1 MRWIQDPLLPK
12 CSQIYQNCPI
22 FPKKRLTNPEIAE
35 ENPGLLGIVWDY
47 SGIVKSFGRTELNV
61 PDGLVDRGLGG

>member
-35 ENPGLLGIVWDY
+35 ENPGLFGIVGYCLGLFRNCKIFWADR
-47 SGIVKSFGRTELNV
+47 VKRIGWFG
-61 PDGLVDRGLGG
+61 G